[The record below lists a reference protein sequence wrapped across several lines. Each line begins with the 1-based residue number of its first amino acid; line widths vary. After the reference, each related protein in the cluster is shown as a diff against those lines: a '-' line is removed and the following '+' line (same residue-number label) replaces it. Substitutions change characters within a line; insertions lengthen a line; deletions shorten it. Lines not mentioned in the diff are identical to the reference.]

1 METREKELNFN
12 TDVADT
18 VIEDDEVE
26 EKQKVDAPELLE
38 VKIAIKRN
46 MPAAKENKNDSAVVV
61 DDRDWSAIQH
71 HISRKLRKN
80 LTLVSGDQNE
90 ETLREFFSKATA
102 VSMVPQRSKDTLRA
116 EVTDQEFVMKFTAR
130 RHSFPSSGEAG
141 GPTLGNTNW
150 RV

>member
-1 METREKELNFN
+1 MVVVVVVVVVCGS

-46 MPAAKENKNDSAVVV
+46 MPAAKENKNDSAFVV
-61 DDRDWSAIQH
+61 DDRDWNAIQH

-80 LTLVSGDQNE
+80 LTLVSRDQNDDI
-90 ETLREFFSKATA
+90 LR
-102 VSMVPQRSKDTLRA
+102 
-116 EVTDQEFVMKFTAR
+116 
-130 RHSFPSSGEAG
+130 
-141 GPTLGNTNW
+141 
-150 RV
+150 

>member
-1 METREKELNFN
+1 MQYKARNSVFIYFYFVLPFLAFISELSLTVHWQELLDDVLETREKELNVN
-12 TDVADT
+12 TSVADDD
-18 VIEDDEVE
+18 VIEDDDEDE

-80 LTLVSGDQNE
+80 LTLVPGDQSDDI
-90 ETLREFFSKATA
+90 LR
-102 VSMVPQRSKDTLRA
+102 
-116 EVTDQEFVMKFTAR
+116 
-130 RHSFPSSGEAG
+130 
-141 GPTLGNTNW
+141 
-150 RV
+150 